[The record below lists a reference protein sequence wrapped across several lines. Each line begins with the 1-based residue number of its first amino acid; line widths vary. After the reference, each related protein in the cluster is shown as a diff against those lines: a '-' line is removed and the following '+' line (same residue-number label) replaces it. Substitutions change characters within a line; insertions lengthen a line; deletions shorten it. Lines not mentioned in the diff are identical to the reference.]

1 MQDESQASTAPKI
14 KKEWSIIDWDEMEA
28 WQVEQLHRA
37 IGDQVSL
44 YPMQYHFD
52 RSKKLNLLPISQY
65 PLRTTFTFSRIK
77 RSKKIKQR
85 HLTMQLLN
93 IYLPKESPLLTLSPP
108 PEPGTFAYDQ
118 ATKSLHVCCADL
130 NPIALT
136 HIKAEDSGVIDARD
150 FKNGYEIRDNVGQ
163 FGYIAEDQVAPG
175 MSGVRVTKRREEYN
189 KTIRRRMKMRKA
201 EFEAVFN
208 KTLDSRS
215 MH

>member
-1 MQDESQASTAPKI
+1 M
-14 KKEWSIIDWDEMEA
+14 
-28 WQVEQLHRA
+28 
-37 IGDQVSL
+37 
-44 YPMQYHFD
+44 
-52 RSKKLNLLPISQY
+52 
-65 PLRTTFTFSRIK
+65 
-77 RSKKIKQR
+77 
-85 HLTMQLLN
+85 
-93 IYLPKESPLLTLSPP
+93 
-108 PEPGTFAYDQ
+108 
-118 ATKSLHVCCADL
+118 
-130 NPIALT
+130 
-136 HIKAEDSGVIDARD
+136 IDARD